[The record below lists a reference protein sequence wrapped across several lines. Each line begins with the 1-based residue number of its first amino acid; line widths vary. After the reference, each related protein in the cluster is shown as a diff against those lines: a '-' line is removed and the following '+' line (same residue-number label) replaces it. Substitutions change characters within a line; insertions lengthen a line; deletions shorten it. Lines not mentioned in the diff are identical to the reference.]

1 MEAQLQELAQAII
14 DGQRKRAVE
23 LTNNLLESGVPAKTV
38 LEKGLIAGMNVV
50 GTRFKSGEYFVPE
63 VLVSAR
69 SMKAAMEILKPL
81 LAQGNVES
89 RGTVVLGT
97 VSGDLHD
104 IGKNLV
110 SMMAEG
116 AGLRIVDLGVDVTAD
131 KFVQAAKEHDADVIA
146 MSALLTT
153 TMIYIPKVIDALSED
168 SLRDKVKVIVGGAPV
183 TKEWADSIG
192 ADGYA
197 PDAASAVDVLL
208 ELVQQRRAGH

>member
-14 DGQRKRAVE
+14 DGQRKVAVD
-23 LTNNLLESGVPAKTV
+23 LTNKLIDAGVAPSTV

-50 GTRFKSGEYFVPE
+50 GVRFKGGEYFVPE

-69 SMKAAMEILKPL
+69 AMKACMEILKPL
-81 LAQGNVES
+81 LAHGHAES

-116 AGLRIVDLGVDVTAD
+116 AGLRVIDLGVDVTAE
-131 KFVQAAKEHDADVIA
+131 KFVQAAREHDADVIA

-153 TMIYIPKVIDALSED
+153 TMIYIPKVLDALSED
-168 SLRDKVKVIVGGAPV
+168 SLREKVKVIVGGAPV

-208 ELVQQRRAGH
+208 ELVRQRRAGN

>member
-1 MEAQLQELAQAII
+1 MQELAQAII
-14 DGQRKRAVE
+14 DGQRKVAIE
-23 LTNNLLESGVPAKTV
+23 LTNKLIDSGVAPGTV

-50 GTRFKSGEYFVPE
+50 GVRFKGGEYFVPE

-69 SMKAAMEILKPL
+69 AMKSCMEILKPL
-81 LAQGNVES
+81 LAHGHAES

-116 AGLRIVDLGVDVTAD
+116 AGLRVIDLGVDVTAE

-153 TMIYIPKVIDALSED
+153 TMIYIPKVLDALVED
-168 SLRDKVKVIVGGAPV
+168 SLREKVKVIVGGAPV

-208 ELVQQRRAGH
+208 ELVRRRRAGK

>member
-14 DGQRKRAVE
+14 DGQRKTAVE
-23 LTNNLLESGVPAKTV
+23 LTNKLLEAGATPKTI

-50 GTRFKSGEYFVPE
+50 GVRFKGGEYFVPE

-69 SMKAAMEILKPL
+69 SMKACMEILKPL

-116 AGLRIVDLGVDVTAD
+116 AGLRVIDLGVDVTAD

-153 TMIYIPKVIDALSED
+153 TMIYIPKVIDALAEE
-168 SLRDKVKVIVGGAPV
+168 SLRDKVKIIVGGAPV
-183 TKEWADSIG
+183 TQEWATSIG

-208 ELVQQRRAGH
+208 DLVQQRRASR

>member
-14 DGQRKRAVE
+14 DGQRKTAVE
-23 LTNNLLESGVPAKTV
+23 LTNKLLEAGATPKTI

-50 GTRFKSGEYFVPE
+50 GVRFKGGEYFVPE

-69 SMKAAMEILKPL
+69 SMKACMEILKPL

-116 AGLRIVDLGVDVTAD
+116 AGLRVIDLGVDVTAD

-153 TMIYIPKVIDALSED
+153 TMIYIPKVIDALAEE
-168 SLRDKVKVIVGGAPV
+168 SLRNKVKIIVGGAPV
-183 TKEWADSIG
+183 TQEWATSIG

-208 ELVQQRRAGH
+208 DLVQQRRANR

>member
-14 DGQRKRAVE
+14 DGQRKTAVE
-23 LTNNLLESGVPAKTV
+23 LTNKLLEGGVNPKTV
-38 LEKGLIAGMNVV
+38 LEKGLISGMNEV
-50 GTRFKSGEYFVPE
+50 GVRFKGGEYFVPE

-69 SMKAAMEILKPL
+69 SMKACMEILKPL

-116 AGLRIVDLGVDVTAD
+116 AGLRVVDMGVDVPAE

-153 TMIYIPKVIDALSED
+153 TMIYIPKVIDALAED

-183 TKEWADSIG
+183 TQEWASSIG

-208 ELVQQRRAGH
+208 ALVQQRRSSR